1 MASCIDVVGAYELSS
16 CVHKDWILLSIS
28 CFGHSV
34 ESVIAV
40 DSCIGPE
47 AFLAKERPVC
57 AAIHILLVKYVHEV
71 KVEGVK
77 VASYSWQN
85 NRA

>member
-1 MASCIDVVGAYELSS
+1 M
-16 CVHKDWILLSIS
+16 
-28 CFGHSV
+28 